1 MYVMCFRQFQ
11 KEVGV
16 GRAGQ
21 GTQICVILLGVC
33 VVFVG
38 RMCFLF
44 VTLLEEALLQRGE
57 LLQVVSSENG
67 GKGQNDRVA
76 SLALSRTHLP

>member
-1 MYVMCFRQFQ
+1 MFPPVSKRSGGG
-11 KEVGV
+11 E

-21 GTQICVILLGVC
+21 GRQICVILLGVCVC

-44 VTLLEEALLQRGE
+44 VTLLEEALLKRGE
-57 LLQVVSSENG
+57 LLQVVFTENG
-67 GKGQNDRVA
+67 GKGQNGRVA
-76 SLALSRTHLP
+76 FLALSRTHLP